1 MPGQGEE
8 GEAELQGGEE
18 VVLNR
23 GQYHRHMR
31 FRVNAKEA
39 QSSAQSSAQS
49 QAKRSLSAL
58 VNMEWFK
65 ILGSRK
71 KKK

>member
-8 GEAELQGGEE
+8 GEGEPQGGEE

-31 FRVNAKEA
+31 FRMNAKEA
-39 QSSAQSSAQS
+39 QSSARS
-49 QAKRSLSAL
+49 QANRSLSAL
-58 VNMEWFK
+58 VNTEWFK